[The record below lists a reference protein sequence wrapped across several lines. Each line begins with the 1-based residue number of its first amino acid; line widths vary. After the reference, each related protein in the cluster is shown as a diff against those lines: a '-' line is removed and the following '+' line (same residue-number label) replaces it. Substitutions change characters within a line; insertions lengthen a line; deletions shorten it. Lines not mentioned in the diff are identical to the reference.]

1 MEVDGSKSKH
11 NFVYFIFKKKSD
23 LLTKLKIK
31 NFAIIEDLEVD
42 FSGGMTCITG
52 ETGAGKS
59 ILLGGL
65 SLVLGKRADLSNMF
79 DSSRKCI
86 VEAVFQINQYTL
98 KPLFDK
104 YDLDYYDETVLRREI
119 LPHGKSRAFVNDTPV
134 NLNLLEKISLN
145 LIDIHSQNDT
155 QTLLENEY
163 QIEVLD
169 ALAGNEELL
178 KKYQNTLILFKN
190 CVKEYKE
197 LYFSQSQAQKTF
209 ELEKFL
215 LEELNSSKLE
225 IGMQEELEEN
235 INELSSVE
243 YLQKTIANSIQ
254 MIELESF
261 GLLDKFK
268 ELVKNINGIYE
279 KSKKYEDLNNRV
291 GILSIELEDILES
304 LKSQFDMLETNP
316 EKLDELNSRIDHLNS
331 LYQKHK
337 VKNVDDLIFIKQKLE
352 KTIYHNSKFEENL
365 LYLEKKQ
372 KNLENTLRKY
382 SSELSFNRKKTIS
395 ILEKELKFLV
405 TKMGMDQ
412 ATFKIQLDKGSEFY
426 NNGTDEISFM
436 FSANRGSDFKTLKK
450 VVSGG
455 ELSRIMLAIKAI
467 LSQYKKLPTLVFDE
481 IDTGVSGKISNSIAE
496 VMGTISTKMQV
507 FTITHLP
514 QVAAKGN
521 HHFRVEK
528 KLDNGKTTTF
538 LEFLNQKS
546 RIEEIAKMLSG
557 NKVTKSA
564 IEHAKQLMN

>member
-1 MEVDGSKSKH
+1 M
-11 NFVYFIFKKKSD
+11 
-23 LLTKLKIK
+23 LTKLKIK

-178 KKYQNTLILFKN
+178 KKYQNTLISFKN
-190 CVKEYKE
+190 CVKEYEE
-197 LYFSQSQAQKTF
+197 LHFSQSHVQKAF
-209 ELEKFL
+209 ELDRFL

-235 INELSSVE
+235 IKELSSVE

-279 KSKKYEDLNNRV
+279 KSKKFEDLNNRV

-304 LKSQFDMLETNP
+304 LKSQFEMLETNP
-316 EKLDELNSRIDHLNS
+316 EKLNEFNLRIDHLNS

-352 KTIYHNSKFEENL
+352 KTIYNNSKFEENL

-395 ILEKELKFLV
+395 ILEKELKLLV

-412 ATFKIQLDKGSEFY
+412 ATFKIQLDKGNEFY

>member
-1 MEVDGSKSKH
+1 M
-11 NFVYFIFKKKSD
+11 
-23 LLTKLKIK
+23 LTKLKIK

-42 FSGGMTCITG
+42 FSDGMTCITG

-197 LYFSQSQAQKTF
+197 LYFSQSQFQKTF
-209 ELEKFL
+209 ELDKFL

-268 ELVKNINGIYE
+268 EFVKNINGIYE

-352 KTIYHNSKFEENL
+352 KTIYNNSKFEENL

-412 ATFKIQLDKGSEFY
+412 ATFKIQLNKGSEFY

-496 VMGTISTKMQV
+496 VMGTISTKLQV

-546 RIEEIAKMLSG
+546 RIQEIAKMLSG

>member
-1 MEVDGSKSKH
+1 M
-11 NFVYFIFKKKSD
+11 
-23 LLTKLKIK
+23 LTKLKIK
-31 NFAIIEDLEVD
+31 NFAIIEDLEVE
-42 FSGGMTCITG
+42 FSDGMTCITG

-65 SLVLGKRADLSNMF
+65 SLVLGKRADLSNLF
-79 DSSRKCI
+79 DSSKKCI
-86 VEAVFQINQYTL
+86 VEAIFQINQYTTL

-104 YDLDYYDETVLRREI
+104 YDLDYYDETVLRREL

-155 QTLLENEY
+155 HTLLENEY
-163 QIEVLD
+163 QIQVLD

-190 CVKEYKE
+190 CIKEYKE
-197 LYFSQSQAQKTF
+197 LHFSQSQFQKTF
-209 ELEKFL
+209 ELDKFL
-215 LEELNSSKLE
+215 LDELNSTKLE

-235 INELSSVE
+235 INELSSVD

-268 ELVKNINGIYE
+268 EFVKNINGIFE
-279 KSKKYEDLNNRV
+279 KSRKYEDLNNRV
-291 GILSIELEDILES
+291 CILSIELEDILET
-304 LKSQFDMLETNP
+304 LKSQFDVLETNP

-337 VKNVDDLIFIKQKLE
+337 VQNVDELISIKQNLE
-352 KTIYHNSKFEENL
+352 KTVYSSSKFEENL
-365 LYLEKKQ
+365 HYLEKKQ
-372 KNLENTLRKY
+372 KDLENTLRKY
-382 SSELSFNRKKTIS
+382 SSELSFNRKNTIS
-395 ILEKELKFLV
+395 ILEKELKSLV

-412 ATFKIQLDKGSEFY
+412 ASFKIQLNKGSEFY
-426 NNGTDEISFM
+426 DNGTDQISFM

-455 ELSRIMLAIKAI
+455 ELSRIMLAIKSI

-481 IDTGVSGKISNSIAE
+481 IDSGVSGKISNSIAE
-496 VMGTISTKMQV
+496 VMGTISTKLQV

-538 LEFLNQKS
+538 LEFLNEKS
-546 RIEEIAKMLSG
+546 RIQEIAKMLSG

>member
-1 MEVDGSKSKH
+1 M
-11 NFVYFIFKKKSD
+11 
-23 LLTKLKIK
+23 LTKLKIK
-31 NFAIIEDLEVD
+31 NFAIIEDLEVE
-42 FSGGMTCITG
+42 FSDGMTCITG

-65 SLVLGKRADLSNMF
+65 SLVLGKRADLSNLF
-79 DSSRKCI
+79 DSSKKCI
-86 VEAVFQINQYTL
+86 VEAIFQINQYTTL

-104 YDLDYYDETVLRREI
+104 YDLDYHDETVLRREL

-155 QTLLENEY
+155 HTLLENEY
-163 QIEVLD
+163 QIQVLD
-169 ALAGNEELL
+169 ALAGNDELL

-190 CVKEYKE
+190 CIKEYKE
-197 LYFSQSQAQKTF
+197 LHFSQSQFQKTF
-209 ELEKFL
+209 ELDKFL
-215 LEELNSSKLE
+215 LEELNSTKLE

-235 INELSSVE
+235 INELSSVD

-268 ELVKNINGIYE
+268 EFVKNINGICE
-279 KSKKYEDLNNRV
+279 KSRKYEDLNNRV
-291 GILSIELEDILES
+291 CILSIELEDILET
-304 LKSQFDMLETNP
+304 LKSQFDVLETNP
-316 EKLDELNSRIDHLNS
+316 EKLDELNSRIDYLNS

-337 VKNVDDLIFIKQKLE
+337 VQNVDELISIKQKLE
-352 KTIYHNSKFEENL
+352 KTIYNSSKFEENL
-365 LYLEKKQ
+365 HYLEKKQ
-372 KNLENTLRKY
+372 RDLENTLRKY

-395 ILEKELKFLV
+395 ILEKELKSLV
-405 TKMGMDQ
+405 TKMGMGQ
-412 ATFKIQLDKGSEFY
+412 ASFKIQLNKGSEFY
-426 NNGTDEISFM
+426 DNGTDQISFM

-455 ELSRIMLAIKAI
+455 ELSRIMLAIKSI

-481 IDTGVSGKISNSIAE
+481 IDSGVSGKISNSIAE
-496 VMGTISTKMQV
+496 VMGTISTKLQV

-538 LEFLNQKS
+538 LEFLNEKS
-546 RIEEIAKMLSG
+546 RIQEIAKMLSG

>member
-1 MEVDGSKSKH
+1 M
-11 NFVYFIFKKKSD
+11 
-23 LLTKLKIK
+23 LTKLKIK

-42 FSGGMTCITG
+42 FSEGMTCITG
-52 ETGAGKS
+52 ETGTGKS

-178 KKYQNTLILFKN
+178 KKYQNTLISFKN
-190 CVKEYKE
+190 CVKEYEE
-197 LYFSQSQAQKTF
+197 LHFSQSHVQKAF
-209 ELEKFL
+209 ELDRFL

-279 KSKKYEDLNNRV
+279 KSKKFEDLNNRV

-304 LKSQFDMLETNP
+304 LKSQFEMLETNP
-316 EKLDELNSRIDHLNS
+316 EKLNEFNLRIDHLNS

-337 VKNVDDLIFIKQKLE
+337 VKNVEDLIFIKQKLE
-352 KTIYHNSKFEENL
+352 KTIYNNSKFEENL

-395 ILEKELKFLV
+395 ILEKELKLLV

-412 ATFKIQLDKGSEFY
+412 ATFKIQLDKGNEFY

-467 LSQYKKLPTLVFDE
+467 LSKYKKLPTLVFDE

-496 VMGTISTKMQV
+496 VMGAISTKLQV

-538 LEFLNQKS
+538 LEFLNHKS

>member
-1 MEVDGSKSKH
+1 M
-11 NFVYFIFKKKSD
+11 
-23 LLTKLKIK
+23 LTKLKIK
-31 NFAIIEDLEVD
+31 NFAIIDDLEVE
-42 FSGGMTCITG
+42 FSDGMTCITG

-65 SLVLGKRADLSNMF
+65 SLVLGKRADLSNML

-86 VEAVFQINQYTL
+86 VEATFQINQYTL
-98 KPLFDK
+98 KPLFDE
-104 YDLDYYDETVLRREI
+104 YDIDYYNETILRREI
-119 LPHGKSRAFVNDTPV
+119 SPHGKSRAFVNDTPV
-134 NLNLLEKISLN
+134 NLNLLEKISHN

-169 ALAGNEELL
+169 ALAGNDELL
-178 KKYQNTLILFKN
+178 KKYQNTLISFKN
-190 CVKEYKE
+190 CVKEYE
-197 LYFSQSQAQKTF
+197 QLHFSQSQFQKTY
-209 ELEKFL
+209 ELDKFY

-235 INELSSVE
+235 INELGSVE

-268 ELVKNINGIYE
+268 EFVKNINGIYE

-291 GILSIELEDILES
+291 GILSIELEDILDC
-304 LKSQFDMLETNP
+304 LKSQFDLLEANP

-337 VKNVDDLIFIKQKLE
+337 VQNVDDLISIKQRLE
-352 KTIYHNSKFEENL
+352 KTIHNSSKFEENL
-365 LYLEKKQ
+365 LFLQKKQ
-372 KNLENTLRKY
+372 KDLENTLRKY
-382 SSELSFNRKKTIS
+382 SSELSYNRKKTIL
-395 ILEKELKFLV
+395 ILEKELKLLV

-412 ATFKIQLDKGSEFY
+412 ATFKIQLNKGSEFHD
-426 NNGTDEISFM
+426 NGTDHISFM
-436 FSANRGSDFKTLKK
+436 FSANKGSDFKKLKK

-467 LSQYKKLPTLVFDE
+467 LSKYKKLPTLVFDE
-481 IDTGVSGKISNSIAE
+481 IDSGVSGKISNSIAE
-496 VMGTISTKMQV
+496 VMGSISTKLQV

-528 KLDNGKTTTF
+528 KLDNGKTITF
-538 LEFLNQKS
+538 LEILNQKS
-546 RIEEIAKMLSG
+546 RIQEIAKMLSG